1 MAAKSIAPLFVD
13 FFLSAEFLTMR
24 KSFDV
29 SNADFLDCQ
38 RTLNSIK
45 SANPSTTIGHSCEGK
60 HAPTNNFTSHIAT
73 QNYHRNDSLFP
84 HALNFW
90 RVVAWK
96 LVNLFCYQVNFHP
109 WGKLL
114 MKCRLSR
121 LENPELHWIG
131 KPATINRHL
140 QIGSLSHCHTE

>member
-13 FFLSAEFLTMR
+13 FFLSAEFLTMT

-73 QNYHRNDSLFP
+73 QNYHKNDSLFP
-84 HALNFW
+84 HAFEFLESCSMEISKF
-90 RVVAWK
+90 V
-96 LVNLFCYQVNFHP
+96 
-109 WGKLL
+109 LL
-114 MKCRLSR
+114 SGEFPSVREIVDEVQTFSPG
-121 LENPELHWIG
+121 E
-131 KPATINRHL
+131 
-140 QIGSLSHCHTE
+140 S